1 MQRRVTSNLER
12 RLLRRGTHLFEA
24 GYKVATLLRYKGE
37 VSSFVRWWERQD
49 EHDLCSDTLDDFDVS
64 ISYYLCYLWKA
75 GYGRSKAACLLA
87 GIALYVPASRGKLP
101 ICTRLVRNW
110 SKAEPSVPYPP
121 LTREAAAA
129 IAIRMAADG
138 HPDFGVGVMVAFDCF
153 LRVSELVGLQVKDY
167 ADAHD
172 SRTGS
177 SDVVLRLGSTKTGP
191 EQSTL
196 VRDPQVQQLL
206 RQHVRGRSSDGAV
219 FGFSAASFRRV
230 FKRTC
235 AALAL
240 DPSFTPHSLRH
251 GAATAAFMSGVSLET
266 IMQLG
271 RWRQS
276 TSTAHYVQ
284 TGRALLL
291 KMKIPRNVAGLGS
304 EVLADLVG
312 CFDEMARVRRKLD
325 GRLAKK

>member
-1 MQRRVTSNLER
+1 MRRRVTSDLER
-12 RLLRRGTHLFEA
+12 RVRRRGTHLFEA

-49 EHDLCSDTLDDFDVS
+49 EYDLCSDTIDEFDVS
-64 ISYYLCYLWKA
+64 ISYYLSYLWKT
-75 GYGRSKAACLLA
+75 GKGKSKAACLLA
-87 GIALYVPASRGKLP
+87 GIALYVPAARGKLP
-101 ICTRLVRNW
+101 ICTRLLRNW

-138 HPDFGVGVMVAFDCF
+138 HPDFGVGVLVAFDCF
-153 LRVSELVGLQVKDY
+153 LRISELVGLKVKDF

-177 SDVVLRLGSTKTGP
+177 CDMVLRLGSTKTGP

-206 RQHVRGRSSDGAV
+206 RLHVCGRPSDGPI

-230 FKRTC
+230 FKSTC
-235 AALAL
+235 ETLAL

-251 GAATAAFMSGVSLET
+251 GAATAAFMRGLSLET

-291 KMKIPRNVAGLGS
+291 KMKVPRSVAELGS
-304 EVLADLVG
+304 EVLSDVVG
-312 CFDEMARVRRKLD
+312 CFEEMARVRGKLD
-325 GRLAKK
+325 ERKVKK